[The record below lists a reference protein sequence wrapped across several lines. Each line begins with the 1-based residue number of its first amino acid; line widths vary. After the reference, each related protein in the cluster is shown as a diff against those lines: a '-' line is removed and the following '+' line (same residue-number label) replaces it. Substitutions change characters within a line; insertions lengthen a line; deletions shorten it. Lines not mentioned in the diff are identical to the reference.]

1 MRIGDF
7 QPIDL
12 LFPEQGD
19 RVDEGDTVDC
29 RIVEFDLLLEVDKLL
44 HEAVWVGIYP
54 HACLLT
60 RRSLWAVVF
69 FPKFFSTSAKRRSNS
84 LVFEHISSISVSCM

>member
-29 RIVEFDLLLEVDKLL
+29 RVVEFDLLLEVDKLL
-44 HEAVWVGIYP
+44 HEAVLCRHISAWMFADKEKSVG
-54 HACLLT
+54 C
-60 RRSLWAVVF
+60 S
-69 FPKFFSTSAKRRSNS
+69 FFS
-84 LVFEHISSISVSCM
+84 